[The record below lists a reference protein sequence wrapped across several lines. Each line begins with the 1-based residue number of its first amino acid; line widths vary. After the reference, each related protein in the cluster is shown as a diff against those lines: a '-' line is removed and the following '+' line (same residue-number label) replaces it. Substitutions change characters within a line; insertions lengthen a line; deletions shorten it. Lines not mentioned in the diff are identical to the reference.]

1 MARSRSVLLVA
12 LVLAVAPCCFVGL
25 RAQCS
30 RAPSLRTRSVR
41 VLQRAERVER
51 EDGTAL
57 GAAGIGASLVM
68 AWSEWTLKTTG
79 GSRCKVIGV
88 GGLGLLRSFFGPGF
102 CMHMYYTIL
111 HLYTILYIYIYV
123 CVFIVSS
130 LLLECFFM

>member
-79 GSRCKVIGV
+79 C
-88 GGLGLLRSFFGPGF
+88 GLPAGPFGLLGATEGLSYLAVVGLVVYQLFRLA
-102 CMHMYYTIL
+102 TND
-111 HLYTILYIYIYV
+111 TKKQ
-123 CVFIVSS
+123 SS
-130 LLLECFFM
+130 LVEVRKIQSHTR